1 MNNIENLNC
10 SVGFSIE
17 RSHIRINKGS
27 IYLNTIDKVEYQLIE
42 VIDINQC
49 LFKNLNTN
57 ENKLM
62 SIHEFRNVIKNDG
75 TNVCI
80 DSNLISDEDW
90 EKAQFK
96 YEAIQPLLSLSSDYI
111 GTKGLE
117 KRANEC
123 NVSSRTIRNWITAF
137 ETTGSIV
144 SLLEQKRGWS
154 TGKVRLE
161 RDSDQLI
168 RDVIKDYFLT
178 KQRPSVEATIRE
190 VYRRCNK
197 LKMKEPSKNAIRLR
211 INQIPEKDYLK
222 GRGFRE
228 KARNKFT
235 AKPGHFPDADYPLS
249 VVQIDHTRADVI
261 LVDDKYRK
269 PIGRPWITLAID
281 VYSRMITGFY
291 ISLDAPSVTSVAM
304 CLSRSILNK
313 DKLLHDLG
321 ITDVEWPVYGYPH
334 KIHVDN
340 GPDFQSLNLKKSCA
354 LHGINIE
361 FRPLARPEFGGH
373 IERLIGS
380 FMKKIH
386 EIPGT
391 TFSNL
396 SQRIEYDSEKNAIF
410 TFDEFEKYIALH
422 ISKVYHLTIHSSLG
436 IAPIQKWRIGIFGD
450 SMNEGIGIPTIPVDE
465 QTLILDFMP
474 YWKRT
479 VQHTGV
485 CIDKLDYY
493 DTCLNPFI
501 NTKDENG
508 KAKKYVF
515 RRDPRDI
522 SKIWFYDPII
532 KKYFKIPFANQALP
546 QMSVWEFKQLSKI
559 VLEKHNTV
567 NQQLIYQAWDEM
579 QSLVSNAEAN
589 TKKLRRQQQRKK
601 IHKKSQD
608 IYESQSIESSLEKEK
623 LNTNEENFCQDIGFY
638 EDIE

>member
-27 IYLNTIDKVEYQLIE
+27 IYLNTIDNVEYQLIE

-49 LFKNLNTN
+49 LFRNLQTN

-62 SIHEFRNVIKNDG
+62 SINEFRNVIKHDG
-75 TNVCI
+75 ANISI
-80 DSNLISDEDW
+80 DSNLICDEDW

-96 YEAIQPLLSLSSDYI
+96 YEAIQPLISLSGDYI

-123 NVSSRTIRNWITAF
+123 NVSTRTIRNWMAAF

-211 INQIPEKDYLK
+211 ISQIPEKEYLK

-235 AKPGHFPDADYPLS
+235 AKPGHFPDADHPLS
-249 VVQIDHTRADVI
+249 VVQIDHTLADVI

-269 PIGRPWITLAID
+269 PIGRPWVTLAID

-291 ISLDAPSVTSVAM
+291 VSLDAPSVTSVAM
-304 CLSRSILNK
+304 CLSRSILTK

-321 ITDVEWPVYGYPH
+321 ITDIEWPVYGYPH

-422 ISKVYHLTIHSSLG
+422 ISKVYHLTNHSSLE

-450 SMNEGIGIPTIPVDE
+450 SMNEGIGIPTIPADE

-501 NTKDENG
+501 NTKDDNG

-532 KKYFKIPFANQALP
+532 KKYFKVPFANQVLP

-559 VLEKHNTV
+559 VLEKHNTI

-589 TKKLRRQQQRKK
+589 TQRIRRQQQRKK

-608 IYESQSIESSLEKEK
+608 IYESQAIESSVERKK
-623 LNTNEENFCQDIGFY
+623 LNIDEEQFSQNIGYY